1 MKLKNWNK
9 LCFLFVMALLIMF
22 HGSCGWKTTEFTLTV
37 VVGEGI
43 SGVPESGTYVYQE
56 FEEIEYKY
64 EIEGDSIQPEIYV
77 NNYRRLILEGTLIMY
92 CDTTLTVEQIDLR
105 KEEWNMV
112 FSEQDVDDVEWKITF
127 SGPDLRSGTFS
138 DNRGYTGIWEVSG
151 SNNLTIRY
159 DDWADYVF
167 TGTLSSLGGNWE
179 GEGKSGSWYI
189 YQYN

>member
-9 LCFLFVMALLIMF
+9 LCFLFVLALLIMF

-64 EIEGDSIQPEIYV
+64 EIEDDIIQPEIYV
-77 NNYRRLILEGTLIMY
+77 NNYRKLILEGTLIMY

-151 SNNLTIRY
+151 SNNLTFRY

>member
-9 LCFLFVMALLIMF
+9 LGFLFMLALLIMF

-64 EIEGDSIQPEIYV
+64 EAEGDIIQPEVYV
-77 NNYRRLILEGTLIMY
+77 NNYRKLILEGTLVMY
-92 CDTTLTVEQIDLR
+92 CDTTLTVEQIDIR
-105 KEEWNMV
+105 KEWDMV
-112 FSEQDVDDVEWKITF
+112 FSEQDVDDVKWKITF
-127 SGPDLRSGTFS
+127 SGPDLSSGTFS
-138 DNRGYTGIWEVSG
+138 DNRGYTGSWEVSG
-151 SNNLTIRY
+151 SNDLTIRY
-159 DDWADYVF
+159 DGWADYVF

-189 YQYN
+189 YLDN

>member
-9 LCFLFVMALLIMF
+9 LGFLFVLALLIMF
-22 HGSCGWKTTEFTLTV
+22 HSSCGWKTTEFTLTV

-64 EIEGDSIQPEIYV
+64 EAEGDIIQPEIYV
-77 NNYRRLILEGTLIMY
+77 NNYRKLILEGTLVMY
-92 CDTTLTVEQIDLR
+92 CDTILTVEQIDIR
-105 KEEWNMV
+105 KEWNMI
-112 FSEQDVDDVEWKITF
+112 FSEQDIDDVEWEITF
-127 SGPDLRSGTFS
+127 SGPDLRFGTFS

-151 SNNLTIRY
+151 DNDLTIRY

-167 TGTLSSLGGNWE
+167 TGTLSALGGNWE

-189 YQYN
+189 YLDS

>member
-9 LCFLFVMALLIMF
+9 ICFLFVLALLIMF

-64 EIEGDSIQPEIYV
+64 EIEDDIIQPEIYV
-77 NNYRRLILEGTLIMY
+77 NNYRKLIL
-92 CDTTLTVEQIDLR
+92 

-151 SNNLTIRY
+151 SNNLTFRY

>member
-9 LCFLFVMALLIMF
+9 LCFLFVLVLLIMF
-22 HGSCGWKTTEFTLTV
+22 HGSCGWETTEFTLTV

-64 EIEGDSIQPEIYV
+64 EIEGDFIQPEIYI
-77 NNYRRLILEGTLIMY
+77 NNYRKLIMEGTLIMY
-92 CDTTLTVEQIDLR
+92 CDTTLTIEQIDIR
-105 KEEWNMV
+105 KEWNMV

-138 DNRGYTGIWEVSG
+138 DNRGYTGTWEVSG
-151 SNNLTIRY
+151 SNSLTIHY

>member
-9 LCFLFVMALLIMF
+9 LCFLFVLALLIMF
-22 HGSCGWKTTEFTLTV
+22 HGSCGWETTEFTLTV

-64 EIEGDSIQPEIYV
+64 EIEGDIIQPEIYI
-77 NNYRRLILEGTLIMY
+77 NNYRILIMEGTLIMY
-92 CDTTLTVEQIDLR
+92 CDTTLTIEQIDIR
-105 KEEWNMV
+105 KEWNMV

-138 DNRGYTGIWEVSG
+138 DNLGYTGSWVVSG
-151 SNNLTIRY
+151 SNDLTISY

-189 YQYN
+189 YLDS

>member
-9 LCFLFVMALLIMF
+9 ICFLFVLALLIMF

-64 EIEGDSIQPEIYV
+64 EIEDDIIQPEIYV
-77 NNYRRLILEGTLIMY
+77 NNYRKLILEGTLIMY

-151 SNNLTIRY
+151 SNNLTFRY